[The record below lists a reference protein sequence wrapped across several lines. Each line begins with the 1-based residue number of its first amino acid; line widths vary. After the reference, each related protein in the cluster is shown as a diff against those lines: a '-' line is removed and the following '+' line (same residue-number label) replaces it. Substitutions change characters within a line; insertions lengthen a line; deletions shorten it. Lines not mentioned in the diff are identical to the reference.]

1 MTHTNNAH
9 RVVVLGGGIAG
20 LLAAAALA
28 PRHDSILIVERDL
41 LPAGPH
47 DRRGVPQGRHVH
59 AMLPRGLQAA
69 EELLP
74 GFTERLVAAGALR
87 GDICAD
93 ARWHLNGRRLRAA
106 RSGLTA
112 VAASRALIEH
122 TARDM
127 VRRLPNVRFL
137 DGYDIVGLGTDGA
150 GHRVV
155 RVTSRHGDGSRVLP
169 AGLVVDATGRGSRM
183 PQWLAEA
190 GVTPPEEEV
199 VTIDLRYSTRIF
211 ADDGRLGTDLVAVT
225 ARYDEHRR
233 SSVVQR
239 LEGGRILVTLA
250 GVRGEVPP
258 TGLDDFLRY
267 AESLPVPDTADV
279 VRGATPLGD
288 AATFRIPA
296 YVRRRYERAEVPD
309 GIVVIGDAACA
320 FNPVY
325 GQGMSVAALCALA
338 LRDGQDGYFA
348 RQAEALEAPWALA
361 TGSDLG
367 GSAQIRALQLAACDD
382 DELAVAFLRVTALVD
397 PPSALGLIVAQR
409 LPNPAINAVG

>member
-1 MTHTNNAH
+1 MTHSNIAR

-28 PRHDSILIVERDL
+28 PRHDSVLIVERDL
-41 LPAGPH
+41 LPAGPLH
-47 DRRGVPQGRHVH
+47 RRGVPQGRHVH

-74 GFTERLVAAGALR
+74 GFTDRLLAAGALR
-87 GDICAD
+87 GDISAD
-93 ARWHLNGRRLRAA
+93 ARWYLNGRRLRAA

-112 VAASRALIEH
+112 VSGSRPLIEH
-122 TARDM
+122 TAREL
-127 VRRLPNVRFL
+127 VRQLPNVRFL
-137 DGYDIVGLGTDGA
+137 DGYDIVGLSAGDA

-155 RVTSRHGDGSRVLP
+155 RVTSRHGDGSRALP

-183 PQWLAEA
+183 PQWLAA
-190 GVTPPEEEV
+190 LGATPPQEEV
-199 VTIDLRYSTRIF
+199 VPIDLRYSTRIF
-211 ADDGRLGTDLVAVT
+211 ADDGRFGTDLVAVT
-225 ARYDEHRR
+225 ARYGDRRR

-239 LEGGRILVTLA
+239 LEGRRILVTLA

-258 TGLDDFLRY
+258 TDLDGFLRY

-279 VRGATPLGD
+279 VRGAAPLGD
-288 AATFRIPA
+288 AVTFRVPA
-296 YVRRRYERAEVPD
+296 YVRRRYERADVPG

-325 GQGMSVAALCALA
+325 GQGMSVAAVCALA
-338 LRDGQDGYFA
+338 LRDGEDGFFA

-361 TGSDLG
+361 TGSDRG
-367 GSAQIRALQLAACDD
+367 GSPQVRALQLAACED

-397 PPSALGLIVAQR
+397 PPSALAALA
-409 LPNPAINAVG
+409 AA